1 MAGIEEQR
9 RVAWCHLAGELDK
22 LRVYGASRGVFQHG
36 HVEAQLGQGLT
47 DRTGIV
53 HGFAQGRQ
61 ILIRVV
67 TDDEGQTPA
76 LVCGDRRNLF

>member
-9 RVAWCHLAGELDK
+9 SVARRHLAGELDK
-22 LRVYGASRGVFQHG
+22 LGVYGAPRGVFQHG
-36 HVEAQLGQGLT
+36 HVEAQLLT
-47 DRTGIV
+47 DRAGIV
-53 HGFAQGRQ
+53 HGFAQRRQ

-76 LVCGDRRNLF
+76 LVCRERRNLV